1 MKRNLICF
9 LLGIV
14 SFFALNLD
22 VNAASLKEGIYTIK
36 SALANDKV
44 IDVDNAGTKNKTN
57 VQLYSSNGT
66 NAQKWYV
73 KPIDNGYYEITT
85 ALNSNLVL
93 DVDNAGKKNKTNVQI
108 YAKNGT
114 DAQKWTIKDAGGG
127 YYYIISKCNGLY
139 VDVMEW

>member
-44 IDVDNAGTKNKTN
+44 IDVGNYLLGDTIVIEQNLKIKSGDTLCIIFENTN
-57 VQLYSSNGT
+57 TEFSIY
-66 NAQKWYV
+66 K
-73 KPIDNGYYEITT
+73 
-85 ALNSNLVL
+85 LNM
-93 DVDNAGKKNKTNVQI
+93 KK
-108 YAKNGT
+108 
-114 DAQKWTIKDAGGG
+114 
-127 YYYIISKCNGLY
+127 
-139 VDVMEW
+139 